1 MLLGARPSLNSAI
14 GTSHLP
20 GSSGERLPNRSYDTI
35 GIDNGF
41 PTPPT
46 LIFVMIQFWMCV
58 CVCGCVSITT
68 QKDT

>member
-1 MLLGARPSLNSAI
+1 MLLGARPSLDSAI

-20 GSSGERLPNRSYDTI
+20 GSSGERLPDRSYDTI

-46 LIFVMIQFWMCV
+46 LVYSDMIRVFGVSGCV
-58 CVCGCVSITT
+58 CTTT
-68 QKDT
+68 QRK